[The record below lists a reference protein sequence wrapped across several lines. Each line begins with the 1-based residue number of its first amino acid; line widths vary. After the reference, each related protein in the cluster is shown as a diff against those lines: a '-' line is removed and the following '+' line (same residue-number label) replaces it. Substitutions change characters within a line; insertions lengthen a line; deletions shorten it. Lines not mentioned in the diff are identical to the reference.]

1 MEQFP
6 LNSASLRI
14 YVWLFFLTV
23 ALPCVITGFAFFS
36 KPTFNWNIFAIV
48 TALSVSIFL
57 VLSVP
62 VFTRHRVEIMNGQ
75 VNIKM
80 AFYSEAMDSKDI
92 KAGSGIIVSLSKT
105 PNLQLRTR
113 LNGIGLPGYQAGW
126 FILGDGSK
134 AFAAVTSDEVI
145 QLQTT
150 KGYSLMFSAEDPVSV
165 LAALKMR

>member
-80 AFYSEAMDSKDI
+80 AFYSETMDSKDI

-113 LNGIGLPGYQAGW
+113 LNW
-126 FILGDGSK
+126 DR
-134 AFAAVTSDEVI
+134 FARISSWMVYFGRRIKSICCRYLWWGHSIANNERLLVNV
-145 QLQTT
+145 
-150 KGYSLMFSAEDPVSV
+150 
-165 LAALKMR
+165 